1 MSKDVN
7 VLGAKQQPYVMF
19 GSSPSEL
26 EVASIVAAFEA
37 EGNPVEIPQAAVP
50 E

>member
-1 MSKDVN
+1 MCLAHSN
-7 VLGAKQQPYVMF
+7 NPMF

-26 EVASIVAAFEA
+26 EVASIAAAFEA

>member
-7 VLGAKQQPYVMF
+7 VLGAKQQPMF